1 MKGESKMKEEFQR
14 FELLIGQEKMRS
26 LQQKHVAIFG
36 LGGVG
41 GFSAEAIARSGIGK
55 LTLVDY
61 DTVDITNINR
71 QIIALQSTV
80 GKSKV
85 MLWKERILEIDPS
98 IQISGIDKKYTEQ
111 NGEEFFEEAFD
122 YIIDAID
129 MVSSKIHL
137 ILKAK
142 KKNIPIISCMGMGN
156 KMDPTRIKIADIYKT
171 HVCPLAKVM
180 RRELKIRGVKH
191 LTCVFSDEEP
201 IKPSISLSSASKREI
216 PGSTAFVPSVAG
228 LIIASKVVS
237 DLLDSL

>member
-1 MKGESKMKEEFQR
+1 MKEEFQR
-14 FELLIGQEKMRS
+14 LALLIGKEKMNT
-26 LQQKHVAIFG
+26 LHQKHVAVFG

-41 GFSAEAIARSGIGK
+41 GFAAEAIARSGIGK

-85 MLWKERILEIDPS
+85 MLWKERILEMDPS
-98 IQISGIDKKYTEQ
+98 IQILGIDNKYTEQ

-122 YIIDAID
+122 YIVDAID

-142 KKNIPIISCMGMGN
+142 EKNIPIISCMGMGN
-156 KMDPTRIKIADIYKT
+156 KMDPTRIQITDIYKT
-171 HVCPLAKVM
+171 RVCPLAKVM
-180 RRELKIRGVKH
+180 RKELRNKNVTD
-191 LTCVFSDEEP
+191 LLCVFSDEEP
-201 IKPSISLSSASKREI
+201 IKPYISLSSSSKREI
-216 PGSTAFVPSVAG
+216 PGSNAFVPSVAG
-228 LIIASKVVS
+228 LMMAARVVS
-237 DLLDSL
+237 DLVD